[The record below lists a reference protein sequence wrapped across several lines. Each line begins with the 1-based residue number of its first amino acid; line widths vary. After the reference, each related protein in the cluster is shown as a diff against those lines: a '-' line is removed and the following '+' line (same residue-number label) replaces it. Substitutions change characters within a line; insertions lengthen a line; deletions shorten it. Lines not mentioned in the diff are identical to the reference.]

1 MAALEKMI
9 PLLSSR
15 PLALWMWIELF
26 AKRASSFHFRIL
38 VALIVGVILWLVFV
52 WESVFVIDFL
62 SVSRTFPK
70 IETLYISASVK
81 IPLVTVCPVSFLLRI
96 HSISPRRISSS
107 WRSPLPQFLWFPDGD
122 LCVSRHIV
130 GAAHQMG

>member
-1 MAALEKMI
+1 M
-9 PLLSSR
+9 
-15 PLALWMWIELF
+15 
-26 AKRASSFHFRIL
+26 
-38 VALIVGVILWLVFV
+38 ILWLVFV
-52 WESVFVIDFL
+52 WESVIVIDFL

-70 IETLYISASVK
+70 TETLYISASVK

-107 WRSPLPQFLWFPDGD
+107 WRSPLPPFLWFPDGD

-130 GAAHQMG
+130 GAAHQMGGLAEERAVRAGCALERHALPFGPLPLVTIEATAAEVLPD

>member
-1 MAALEKMI
+1 M
-9 PLLSSR
+9 
-15 PLALWMWIELF
+15 
-26 AKRASSFHFRIL
+26 KRKL
-38 VALIVGVILWLVFV
+38 TM
-52 WESVFVIDFL
+52 DDYFL
-62 SVSRTFPK
+62 SKEQLKRYKSGNLNYNETVYLSNNNVTDEILYIDTSKFK
-70 IETLYISASVK
+70 GCKIIIFNSSIETLYISASVK